1 MGSAQAQR
9 RQRAERGLVR
19 LELLAL
25 RAGFLDSKRA
35 DYRAVPV
42 PPAHR
47 GWEAVQVDRVLLA
60 VEAAW
65 EPQSLLELPGHR
77 AEAAQPEWGLLH
89 RVGQAGQ
96 ADPQQGAVQIDLG
109 RGWAGWWWNRLTVCR
124 GRRNGLAGRWGRRHR
139 LCLPWRRGWGWGS
152 RLRIGRGD
160 KEQPGK

>member
-65 EPQSLLELPGHR
+65 EPQSLPELPGHR

-109 RGWAGWWWNRLTVCR
+109 RVVVEPADRLR
-124 GRRNGLAGRWGRRHR
+124 GAAERAGREVGQAGTGG
-139 LCLPWRRGWGWGS
+139 CACPGGVA
-152 RLRIGRGD
+152 GD
-160 KEQPGK
+160 GGGGAGCA

>member
-65 EPQSLLELPGHR
+65 EPQSLPELPGHR

-96 ADPQQGAVQIDLG
+96 ADPQQGAVE
-109 RGWAGWWWNRLTVCR
+109 R
-124 GRRNGLAGRWGRRHR
+124 AGREVGQAAPAVPALAAWLGVGEQAAHR
-139 LCLPWRRGWGWGS
+139 QR
-152 RLRIGRGD
+152 
-160 KEQPGK
+160 

>member
-65 EPQSLLELPGHR
+65 EPQSLPELPGHR

-109 RGWAGWWWNRLTVCR
+109 RGVGRVVVEPADRLQGAAER
-124 GRRNGLAGRWGRRHR
+124 AGREVGQAAPAVPALAAWLGVGVVEQAAHR
-139 LCLPWRRGWGWGS
+139 QR
-152 RLRIGRGD
+152 
-160 KEQPGK
+160 